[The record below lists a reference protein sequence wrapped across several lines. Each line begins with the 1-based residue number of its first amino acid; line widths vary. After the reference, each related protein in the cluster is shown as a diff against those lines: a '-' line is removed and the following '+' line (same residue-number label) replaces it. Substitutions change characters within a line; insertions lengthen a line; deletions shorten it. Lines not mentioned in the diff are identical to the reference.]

1 MVEQEMLKPNADISK
16 IDVIFFI
23 VKLLN
28 IYRVKDTKFVESD
41 SVFCQKQF
49 CNKNKSKRLIIK
61 ILIMQKRFLSFF

>member
-49 CNKNKSKRLIIK
+49 CNKK
-61 ILIMQKRFLSFF
+61 

>member
-41 SVFCQKQF
+41 SVFF
-49 CNKNKSKRLIIK
+49 
-61 ILIMQKRFLSFF
+61 

>member
-28 IYRVKDTKFVESD
+28 IYRVKGEN
-41 SVFCQKQF
+41 
-49 CNKNKSKRLIIK
+49 NKWINA
-61 ILIMQKRFLSFF
+61 IL